1 MEKRIKTVVCLLL
14 LLSVVLSMSSCGIL
28 GIGKQND
35 GKRYTGGFSIES
47 HFYIHRE
54 IHWLETF
61 DEAMTAIEHLR
72 AAGNDLP
79 NIYIA
84 GYENETVDA
93 KYLILVN
100 DYRTPKQKEGEEWY
114 DRKFNKVEKIE
125 YYGFLDKVSIE
136 ELEYSYV
143 KNYKRITFS
152 SYRPND
158 EHEQLQNISWECMIK
173 NDSAG
178 NPHEICEVVDVIS
191 GTHFG
196 GIEYPGVENHKEDL
210 PENFHEDFIKS
221 LVYIG
226 D

>member
-14 LLSVVLSMSSCGIL
+14 LLTLVLSMASCGIL

-136 ELEYSYV
+136 
-143 KNYKRITFS
+143 
-152 SYRPND
+152 
-158 EHEQLQNISWECMIK
+158 
-173 NDSAG
+173 
-178 NPHEICEVVDVIS
+178 VVDVIS

>member
-14 LLSVVLSMSSCGIL
+14 LLSVVLSMASCGIF

-93 KYLILVN
+93 KYLIMVN

-114 DRKFNKVEKIE
+114 DRKFNKVEKIGLTPPTE
-125 YYGFLDKVSIE
+125 ILIKKENIEVELKEFKQELKAFKKVAK
-136 ELEYSYV
+136 L
-143 KNYKRITFS
+143 
-152 SYRPND
+152 
-158 EHEQLQNISWECMIK
+158 IK
-173 NDSAG
+173 
-178 NPHEICEVVDVIS
+178 
-191 GTHFG
+191 
-196 GIEYPGVENHKEDL
+196 
-210 PENFHEDFIKS
+210 
-221 LVYIG
+221 
-226 D
+226 

>member
-14 LLSVVLSMSSCGIL
+14 LLSVVLSMASCGIF

-136 ELEYSYV
+136 EIEHSYF
-143 KNYKRITFS
+143 KNYKHIT
-152 SYRPND
+152 PVG
-158 EHEQLQNISWECMIK
+158 EHEDDYTQPLQIHSVCGDTPVNVFPYGGFNCLVQDK
-173 NDSAG
+173 DNGDF
-178 NPHEICEVVDVIS
+178 VVGMYYHKI
-191 GTHFG
+191 
-196 GIEYPGVENHKEDL
+196 ENHIEEL
-210 PENFHEDFIKS
+210 PESFHEDFVES

-226 D
+226 G